1 MTVMRMTRG
10 NHNPEYDLLDQ
21 PEDVEDYHHS
31 SYILRSDAPPEEKRL
46 FLVSDS
52 CLASI
57 LGKYYLCEEPYETVV
72 QFTRGTMIGTVSTCR
87 NGHITQWESQKC
99 QHGMSWFQPS
109 PGCQPILC
117 QQLCLPDFH
126 QAELLNQYEGRTLT
140 LGSDARCDSPGF
152 SAKFGSYTYGLGD
165 REKCNEVAGST
176 HMELK
181 GLKRGLQ

>member
-1 MTVMRMTRG
+1 MSAWNVLVPTFSWLVAWCS
-10 NHNPEYDLLDQ
+10 
-21 PEDVEDYHHS
+21 VE
-31 SYILRSDAPPEEKRL
+31 
-46 FLVSDS
+46 
-52 CLASI
+52 
-57 LGKYYLCEEPYETVV
+57 
-72 QFTRGTMIGTVSTCR
+72 ST
-87 NGHITQWESQKC
+87 
-99 QHGMSWFQPS
+99 QPS
-109 PGCQPILC
+109 ACAYFAIFECPQSLHQPLTESSQPILC